1 MYRNGTMM
9 LTAEKRVWVVECKLD
24 TYVEWYNQATCRCQ
38 GLDLSGS
45 ALIAGWLVLKRTL
58 VSRRRQRK
66 VVDEGALFA
75 TTML

>member
-9 LTAEKRVWVVECKLD
+9 YCQLKREWSANLIHTLNGITKLHVD
-24 TYVEWYNQATCRCQ
+24 VKDWTW
-38 GLDLSGS
+38 SGS
-45 ALIAGWLVLKRTL
+45 ALIAGWLVLTRTL

-66 VVDEGALFA
+66 VEDEGAVFA